1 MTTEG
6 RGREPDRAMA
16 PDGAMALAGL
26 RILDFTRLGFGAQA
40 TLICGCLGAEV
51 IRVES
56 TRHPDAIRVMP
67 PYVPEPGE
75 RGEGF
80 GAATLA
86 NATGAASANRG
97 GIFYKYNT
105 GGKKSIT
112 VDARHPKGLALLKDL
127 VAVSDVVTESFA
139 AGTFDRWGLGY
150 DVLKE
155 IRPDI
160 IYVSM
165 CGFGHSGPDA
175 AHVTMGPTAQALTGL
190 TFMVGLPDRP
200 PAGWSFSYLD
210 HVGGYLGAVAILT
223 GLLHRRRTGEGQ
235 HLDVSQL
242 EPATALSGALLLDAM
257 LNARPSRRPGF
268 PTGNR
273 RLHPPTAP
281 GGAYRAA
288 GTDRWVVISC
298 RTEAQWDSLVAAMGR
313 PPWAADPRFATL
325 AGRVEHADR
334 LDGLLESWT
343 SERDR
348 YQLMDL
354 LQAAGVPAGV
364 VQDAADRLE
373 RDPQLAAR
381 GHFTPLGNA
390 EVGPLPLEGVP
401 FRMSATAPHT
411 GGLLH
416 RGPPLLGEDT
426 GAVLGELLGMT
437 ADEVGALA
445 ADGVLS

>member
-1 MTTEG
+1 
-6 RGREPDRAMA
+6 
-16 PDGAMALAGL
+16 MALSGL

-40 TLICGCLGAEV
+40 TLIAGCLGAEV

-56 TRHPDAIRVMP
+56 TKHPDAIRVMP
-67 PYVPEPGE
+67 PYVPEPGQQ
-75 RGEGF
+75 GEGF
-80 GAATLA
+80 GAPSLEK
-86 NATGAASANRG
+86 ATGASSANRG

-127 VAVSDVVTESFA
+127 IAVSDVVTESFA
-139 AGTFDRWGLGY
+139 AGTFARWGLGY

-155 IRPDI
+155 IKPEI

-165 CGFGHSGPDA
+165 CGFGHTGPDVS
-175 AHVTMGPTAQALTGL
+175 HVTMGPTAQALTGL

-223 GLLHRRRTGEGQ
+223 GLLHRRKTGEGQ

-242 EPATALSGALLLDAM
+242 EPATALSGALLLDSM
-257 LNARPSRRPGF
+257 LNGRPSRRPGF

-273 RLHPPTAP
+273 RLHPPTSP

-288 GTDRWVVISC
+288 GPDNWVVISC
-298 RTEAQWDSLVAAMGR
+298 RTESQWNALVGAIGQPA
-313 PPWAADPRFATL
+313 WTSDPRFATL
-325 AGRVEHADR
+325 AGRVEHADA
-334 LDGLLESWT
+334 LDPLLESWT
-343 SERDR
+343 STRDR
-348 YQLMDL
+348 YEIMDT

-390 EVGPLPLEGVP
+390 EVAPLPLEGVP
-401 FRMSATAPHT
+401 FRMSATPPKT
-411 GGLLH
+411 GGFLD

-426 GAVLGELLGMT
+426 TAVLEDLLGLT
-437 ADEVGALA
+437 ADDVRALA
-445 ADGVLS
+445 EEGVLS

>member
-1 MTTEG
+1 
-6 RGREPDRAMA
+6 
-16 PDGAMALAGL
+16 MALEGL

-56 TRHPDAIRVMP
+56 TLHPDAIRVMP
-67 PYVPEPGE
+67 PYIAEPGE

-86 NATGAASANRG
+86 NAAGAASANRG

-105 GGKKSIT
+105 GGKRSIT

-139 AGTFDRWGLGY
+139 AGTFARWGLGY
-150 DVLKE
+150 DVLRQ

-165 CGFGHSGPDA
+165 CGFGHSGPDVS
-175 AHVTMGPTAQALTGL
+175 HVTMGPTAQALTGL

-242 EPATALSGALLLDAM
+242 EPATALSGALLLDAA
-257 LNARPSRRPGF
+257 LNNRPSRRAGY

-281 GGAYRAA
+281 AGAYRAA
-288 GTDRWVVISC
+288 GADNWLVISC
-298 RTEAQWDSLVAAMGR
+298 RTEAHWQALVAAMDR
-313 PPWAADPRFATL
+313 PAWTTDPRFASLT
-325 AGRVEHADR
+325 GRVEHANA
-334 LDGLLESWT
+334 LDALLETWT
-343 SERDR
+343 SVRDR
-348 YQLMDL
+348 YEAMHL
-354 LQAAGVPAGV
+354 LQAAGVPAGA

-381 GHFTPLGNA
+381 GHFTSLGNA
-390 EVGPLPLEGVP
+390 EVSPLPLEGVP
-401 FRMSATAPHT
+401 FRMSATPPHT

-416 RGPPLLGEDT
+416 RGPPLIGEDT
-426 GAVLGELLGMT
+426 AAVLAELLGMT
-437 ADEVGALA
+437 ADDVDLLA
-445 ADGVLS
+445 SEGVLS

>member
-1 MTTEG
+1 MALPG
-6 RGREPDRAMA
+6 RT
-16 PDGAMALAGL
+16 AMALTGL

-40 TLICGCLGAEV
+40 TLITGCLGAEV

-75 RGEGF
+75 TGVGF

-86 NATGAASANRG
+86 NATRATSANRG

-105 GGKKSIT
+105 GGKFSIT
-112 VDARHPKGLALLKDL
+112 VDARHPKGLSLLKDL
-127 VAVSDVVTESFA
+127 VSVSDVVTESFA
-139 AGTFDRWGLGY
+139 AGTFERWGLGY
-150 DVLKE
+150 GVLKD
-155 IRPDI
+155 IKPDI

-165 CGFGHSGPDA
+165 CGFGHTGPDA
-175 AHVTMGPTAQALTGL
+175 SNVTMGPTAQALTGL
-190 TFMVGLPDRP
+190 TFLVGLPDRV

-242 EPATALSGALLLDAM
+242 EPATALSGAILLDAL
-257 LNARPSRRPGF
+257 LNSRPSRRPGF

-273 RLHPPTAP
+273 RTHPPTAP

-288 GTDRWVVISC
+288 GPTGSDPAESDNWIVISC
-298 RTEAQWDSLVAAMGR
+298 RTEAQWEALVGAMGR
-313 PPWAADPRFATL
+313 PSWAADPRFATL
-325 AGRVEHADR
+325 ESRVTHADD
-334 LDGLLESWT
+334 LDGFLEAWT
-343 SERDR
+343 CEHER
-348 YQLMDL
+348 YELMAT

-381 GHFTPLGNA
+381 GHFTALSNS

-401 FRMSATAPHT
+401 FRMSATPPRT
-411 GGLLH
+411 GGFID
-416 RGPPLLGEDT
+416 RGPPLLGGDT
-426 GAVLGELLGMT
+426 TAVLGELLGMT
-437 ADEVGALA
+437 PDDVASLAD
-445 ADGVLS
+445 DGVLS

>member
-1 MTTEG
+1 
-6 RGREPDRAMA
+6 
-16 PDGAMALAGL
+16 MALTGL

-67 PYVPEPGE
+67 PYVPEPGQ

-127 VAVSDVVTESFA
+127 VSVSDVVTESFA
-139 AGTFDRWGLGY
+139 AGTFARWGLGY
-150 DVLKE
+150 DVLRE
-155 IRPDI
+155 LNPEI

-165 CGFGHSGPDA
+165 CGFGHSGPDVS
-175 AHVTMGPTAQALTGL
+175 HVTMGPTAQALTGL

-223 GLLHRRRTGEGQ
+223 GVLARRRTGLGQ

-242 EPATALSGALLLDAM
+242 EPATALSGALLLDAL
-257 LNARPSRRPGF
+257 LNGRPSRRPGF

-298 RTEAQWDSLVAAMGR
+298 RTEAQWDALVAAIGR

-325 AGRVEHADR
+325 DGRVVHADA
-334 LDGLLESWT
+334 LDACLETWT

-348 YQLMDL
+348 YEVMDL

-364 VQDAADRLE
+364 VQESADRLE

-381 GHFTPLGNA
+381 GHFTPLANA

-401 FRMSATAPHT
+401 FRMSATAPRT
-411 GGLLH
+411 GGFLD
-416 RGPPLLGEDT
+416 RGPPCLGEDT
-426 GAVLGELLGMT
+426 DAVLEELLALSPDDVGT
-437 ADEVGALA
+437 LRDE
-445 ADGVLS
+445 GVLS

>member
-1 MTTEG
+1 
-6 RGREPDRAMA
+6 
-16 PDGAMALAGL
+16 MALSGL

-40 TLICGCLGAEV
+40 TLICGCLGADV

-75 RGEGF
+75 TGEGF

-86 NATGAASANRG
+86 NATGAPSANRG

-105 GGKKSIT
+105 GGKRSIT

-139 AGTFDRWGLGY
+139 AGTFVRWGLGY
-150 DVLKE
+150 PVLKE
-155 IRPDI
+155 IKPEI

-165 CGFGHSGPDA
+165 SGFGHSGPDA
-175 AHVTMGPTAQALTGL
+175 SHVTMGPTAQALTGL

-210 HVGGYLGAVAILT
+210 HVGGYLGAVAILA
-223 GLLHRRRTGEGQ
+223 GLLHRSRTGQGQ

-242 EPATALSGALLLDAM
+242 EPSTALSGALLLDSI
-257 LNARPSRRPGF
+257 LNHRPSRRPGF

-288 GTDRWVVISC
+288 GTDSWIVISC
-298 RTEAQWDSLVAAMGR
+298 RTEAHWDALVALMGR
-313 PPWAADPRFATL
+313 PPWTADPRFSTL
-325 AGRVEHADR
+325 EGRVDHADD
-334 LDGLLESWT
+334 LDAHLETWT
-343 SERDR
+343 STRDR
-348 YQLMDL
+348 YEAMDL

-364 VQDAADRLE
+364 VQDAADRLHS
-373 RDPQLAAR
+373 DPQLAAR
-381 GHFTPLGNA
+381 GHYTPLSNS

-401 FRMSATAPHT
+401 FRMSATPPST
-411 GGLLH
+411 GGLID
-416 RGPPLLGEDT
+416 RGPPCLGEDT
-426 GAVLGELLGMT
+426 SAILEQLLGLT
-437 ADEVGALA
+437 SDDVSALA
-445 ADGVLS
+445 DDGVLS

>member
-1 MTTEG
+1 MLPT
-6 RGREPDRAMA
+6 AA
-16 PDGAMALAGL
+16 DGAMALEGL

-67 PYVPEPGE
+67 PFVPDPGAK
-75 RGEGF
+75 GEGF

-86 NATGAASANRG
+86 NAAGAASANRG

-105 GGKKSIT
+105 GGKRSIT

-139 AGTFDRWGLGY
+139 AGTFARWGLGY
-150 DVLKE
+150 DVLQQIKPE
-155 IRPDI
+155 I

-165 CGFGHSGPDA
+165 CGFGHSGPDVS
-175 AHVTMGPTAQALTGL
+175 HVTMGPTAQALTGL
-190 TFMVGLPDRP
+190 TFMVGLPGRP

-257 LNARPSRRPGF
+257 LNKRPSRRADY

-273 RLHPPTAP
+273 RLHPPAAP

-288 GTDRWVVISC
+288 GEDRWVVISC
-298 RTEAQWDSLVAAMGR
+298 RTDDQWHGLVAAIGR
-313 PPWAADPRFATL
+313 PDWTTDPRFSSLEARL
-325 AGRVEHADR
+325 AHADA
-334 LDGLLESWT
+334 LDELLETWT
-343 SERDR
+343 SSRDR
-348 YQLMDL
+348 YEVMHA
-354 LQAAGVPAGV
+354 LQAAGVPAGA

-381 GHFTPLGNA
+381 GHYTALGNA

-411 GGLLH
+411 GGILH

-426 GAVLGELLGMT
+426 TAVLGELLGIT
-437 ADEVGALA
+437 ADEVEALA
-445 ADGVLS
+445 TEGVLS